1 MKHIPRIFLKGKL
14 NTGLFVELDK
24 ENSHHL
30 VQVLRLTSQ
39 DPVIIFNS
47 EGGEY
52 RGELIS
58 AEKKQA
64 RIAIHEF
71 YDISRESP
79 VKIELVQGIARNERM
94 DIIVQK
100 AVELGASA
108 LTPVWSDF
116 SNVKIDAKLA
126 EKRLAH
132 WQKII
137 IGATEQ
143 SGRCQLMQLNAPL
156 KLSAWLAQKNEF
168 DLRLICHPEET
179 AGSDYSRGDPRGR
192 PCPKTICLLIGPEG
206 GLSDAEVAAARAQH
220 FENLS
225 LGPRI
230 LRAET
235 AAIAALSLV
244 QKNYG
249 DM

>member
-1 MKHIPRIFLKGKL
+1 MKHIPRIFLNRKL
-14 NTGLFVELDK
+14 NEHEVVELSK
-24 ENSHHL
+24 ESSHHL
-30 VQVLRLTSQ
+30 IQVLRLKPQ

-52 RGELIS
+52 GGELIL
-58 AEKKQA
+58 ADKKRAQ
-64 RIAIHEF
+64 ITLHEF
-71 YDISRESP
+71 NKVSRESP
-79 VKIELVQGIARNERM
+79 LKIELVQGIARNERM

-100 AVELGASA
+100 AVELGATSF
-108 LTPVWSDF
+108 TPVWSDF
-116 SNVKIDAKLA
+116 SNVKIDAQFA
-126 EKRLAH
+126 AKRIEH

-156 KLSAWLAQKNEF
+156 KLSAWFAQKNEF
-168 DLRLICHPEET
+168 DLKLICHPGENNT
-179 AGSDYSRGDPRGR
+179 AIAARNPQS
-192 PCPKTICLLIGPEG
+192 ICVLIGPEG

-220 FENLS
+220 FESLS

>member
-1 MKHIPRIFLKGKL
+1 MKHIPRIFLNKSL
-14 NTGLFVELDK
+14 NANQLIELDK
-24 ENSHHL
+24 EDSHHL
-30 VQVLRLTSQ
+30 VQVLRLKSH

-52 RGELIS
+52 RGEFIS
-58 AEKKQA
+58 AEKKHG

-71 YDISRESP
+71 NAISRESP
-79 VKIELVQGIARNERM
+79 LKVELVQSIARNERM

-100 AVELGASA
+100 AVELGVTVF
-108 LTPVWSDF
+108 TPVWSDF
-116 SNVKIDAKLA
+116 SNAKIDKGLAAKRM
-126 EKRLAH
+126 EH

-156 KLSAWLAQKNEF
+156 KLSTWFAQKNEF
-168 DLRLICHPEET
+168 DLKLICHLGENNT
-179 AGSDYSRGDPRGR
+179 AIAARNPQS
-192 PCPKTICLLIGPEG
+192 ICVLIGPEG
-206 GLSDAEVAAARAQH
+206 GLSDAEVATARAQD
-220 FENLS
+220 FKNLS

-235 AAIAALSLV
+235 AAIAAITLI
-244 QKNYG
+244 QKSFG